1 MSPGVNRPRFVTHTG
16 SPMKRLLALIACSA
30 LAVAA
35 CSGGKDAV
43 DQGAGGQFRY
53 HNVTAKG
60 KTIPPADRKAVG
72 KVSGE
77 LLSGGTFSLA
87 AEKGKVVVLN
97 FWGSWCG
104 PCQLESPQF
113 DLLYRKVK
121 TQGVQF
127 VGLDVKETTRS
138 KPESFIKDNQIT
150 YPNVW
155 DPKAKTAIQL
165 GKVPMVGLPWTVI
178 VDKQQR
184 VAAVYSGPV
193 LPADLQPVL
202 NSLTA
207 ES

>member
-1 MSPGVNRPRFVTHTG
+1 
-16 SPMKRLLALIACSA
+16 MKRLFALLACSTLTVA
-30 LAVAA
+30 AVAA

-53 HNVTAKG
+53 HDVTAHG
-60 KTIPPADRKAVG
+60 KAIAPADRKAVG
-72 KVSGE
+72 KVSGD
-77 LLSGGTFSLA
+77 LLGGGPFSLA
-87 AEKGKVVVLN
+87 EQKGKVVVLN

-104 PCQLESPQF
+104 PCQVESPQF
-113 DLLYRKVK
+113 DSLYRTVK
-121 TQGVQF
+121 GQGVEF

-193 LPADLQPVL
+193 QPADLRPVL
-202 NSLTA
+202 TQLVA
-207 ES
+207 ER

>member
-1 MSPGVNRPRFVTHTG
+1 
-16 SPMKRLLALIACSA
+16 MKRLLALLAA
-30 LAVAA
+30 TLLAVGA

-53 HNVTAKG
+53 HNVTPRG
-60 KTIPPADRKAVG
+60 KTIAVNDRKTAGNVT
-72 KVSGE
+72 GE
-77 LLSGGTFSLA
+77 LLAGGTFDLA
-87 AEKGKVVVLN
+87 GQKGKVIVLN

-104 PCQLESPQF
+104 PCQIESPQF
-113 DLLYRKVK
+113 DALYRNVK
-121 TQGVQF
+121 SKGVEF

-138 KPESFIKDNQIT
+138 KPESFIKDNDIT

-155 DPKAKTAIQL
+155 DPNAKSAIQL

-202 NSLTA
+202 TSLTT

>member
-1 MSPGVNRPRFVTHTG
+1 
-16 SPMKRLLALIACSA
+16 LLA
-30 LAVAA
+30 VGA

-53 HNVTAKG
+53 HNVTARG
-60 KTIPPADRKAVG
+60 QTIDVNARKTAGNVT
-72 KVSGE
+72 GE
-77 LLSGGTFSLA
+77 LLGGGTFNLA
-87 AEKGKVVVLN
+87 GERGKVVVLN

-104 PCQLESPQF
+104 PCQIESPQF
-113 DLLYRKVK
+113 DALYRKVK
-121 TQGVQF
+121 SKGVAF

-138 KPESFIKDNQIT
+138 KPESFIKDNDIT

-155 DPKAKTAIQL
+155 DPNAKSAIQL

-202 NSLTA
+202 TSLTA

>member
-1 MSPGVNRPRFVTHTG
+1 
-16 SPMKRLLALIACSA
+16 MKRLLALLTCA
-30 LAVAA
+30 LLSITA

-53 HNVTAKG
+53 HDVTPHG
-60 KTIPPADRKAVG
+60 KTISATSRKTVG
-72 KVSGE
+72 KVTGE

-87 AEKGKVVVLN
+87 AQQGKVVVLN

-104 PCQLESPQF
+104 PCQIESPQF
-113 DLLYRKVK
+113 DSLYRKVK
-121 TQGVQF
+121 AKGVEF

-165 GKVPMVGLPWTVI
+165 GKVPMVGLPWTVV
-178 VDKQQR
+178 VDKQRR

-193 LPADLQPVL
+193 LPADLRPVL
-202 NSLTA
+202 TSLIA

>member
-1 MSPGVNRPRFVTHTG
+1 
-16 SPMKRLLALIACSA
+16 MKRLFAL
-30 LAVAA
+30 LTGTVLVVAA

-53 HNVTAKG
+53 HDVTPRG
-60 KTIPPADRKAVG
+60 KTISESARKTAGNVT
-72 KVSGE
+72 GE
-77 LLSGGTFSLA
+77 LLGGGTFSLA
-87 AEKGKVVVLN
+87 AQQGKVVVLN

-104 PCQLESPQF
+104 PCQIESPQF
-113 DLLYRKVK
+113 DSLYRDVK
-121 TQGVQF
+121 GEGVEF

-165 GKVPMVGLPWTVI
+165 GKVPMVGLPWTVV
-178 VDKQQR
+178 VDKQRR

-193 LPADLQPVL
+193 LPADLRPVL
-202 NSLTA
+202 TSLIA

>member
-1 MSPGVNRPRFVTHTG
+1 
-16 SPMKRLLALIACSA
+16 MKRLFVLLVGALV
-30 LAVAA
+30 LAA

-53 HNVTAKG
+53 HDVTARG
-60 KTIPPADRKAVG
+60 KTIPAADRRTAG
-72 KVSGE
+72 NVSGG
-77 LLSGGTFSLA
+77 LLGSGGLFSLA
-87 AEKGKVVVLN
+87 AQKGKVVVLN

-113 DLLYRKVK
+113 DSLYRKVK
-121 TQGVQF
+121 SNGVEF

-178 VDKQQR
+178 VDKDQR